1 MSHTRID
8 LLETVERQN
17 AIIRIQSNVIDDLFR
32 LLLQHITAEEADSLP
47 VLQKINTAAS
57 LRQEIGGE
65 IDGGYDD
72 QDPA

>member
-17 AIIRIQSNVIDDLFR
+17 AIIRIQSNVIDDLFP
-32 LLLQHITAEEADSLP
+32 LPLQHITAEEADSLP

-72 QDPA
+72 QDTA